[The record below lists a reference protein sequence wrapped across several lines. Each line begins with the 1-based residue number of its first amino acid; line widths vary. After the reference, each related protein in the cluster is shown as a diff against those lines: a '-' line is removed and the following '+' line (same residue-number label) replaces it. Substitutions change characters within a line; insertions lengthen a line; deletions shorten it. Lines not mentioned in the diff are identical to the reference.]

1 MTRLIRSFGF
11 LVFMN
16 VQNSNRP
23 PFRVVL
29 IASLSFWSLFLLID
43 VLKKDFISGFDPV
56 YFYGFYLF
64 GFLLWVLLTFPLITV
79 FHWSRQLNIWFRV
92 FFLLLL
98 GPVVGFLKVVLS
110 WTSFYFAI
118 SYFRSITIGLVQFI
132 GKQTTFHYV
141 EASII
146 VWVVMILFFLAEVY
160 LKYQQKSLEAAEL
173 QAQLYQSQL
182 ESLKMQLQPHF
193 LFNAHN
199 TISMLIRTEKYD
211 QAIDV
216 TSRLSELLRM
226 TLSKKEDTYIT
237 LKEEMAM
244 LRKYLEIEMIRFED
258 VLTIQWEIDPK
269 TLFANLPNMI
279 LQPIVENAFKHGISK
294 HLGEARLLIS
304 SEKTLNS
311 LKITVENSGPHL
323 PKGFVLE
330 NGIGYGLKNVHQR
343 LEKGYHDDFKLELC
357 DVEHGVRCTIALP
370 FKS

>member
-1 MTRLIRSFGF
+1 
-11 LVFMN
+11 MN
-16 VQNSNRP
+16 VSNSNRP
-23 PFRVVL
+23 PFRIVL
-29 IASLSFWSLFLLID
+29 IASLSFWCLFLFID
-43 VLKKDFISGFDPV
+43 VLKKDFISGFDPL

-64 GFLLWVLLTFPLITV
+64 GFLLWILFTFPLISI
-79 FHWSRQLNIWFRV
+79 FHWSRHLNIWLRV

-98 GPVVGFLKVVLS
+98 GPVVGVLKVVLS

-118 SYFRSITIGLVQFI
+118 SYSRPISIDLAQFI
-132 GKQTTFHYV
+132 SKQTTFHYV

-146 VWVVMILFFLAEVY
+146 AWVVMILFFLAELY

-211 QAIDV
+211 QAIDI
-216 TSRLSELLRM
+216 TSRLSDLLRM
-226 TLSKKEDTYIT
+226 TLSKKEDTYIP

-258 VLTIQWEIDPK
+258 VLSIHWDLAPE
-269 TLFANLPNMI
+269 TLSAEVPNMI

-294 HLGEARLLIS
+294 HLGDASLSIS
-304 SEKTLNS
+304 SEKTDHY
-311 LKITVENSGPHL
+311 LKLTIENSGPQL
-323 PKGFVLE
+323 SKDFVLE
-330 NGIGYGLKNVHQR
+330 NRRGYGLKNVLQR
-343 LEKGYHDDFKLELC
+343 LEKGYHNHFELKLYNIEN
-357 DVEHGVRCTIALP
+357 GVRCTVALP
-370 FKS
+370 YKS

>member
-1 MTRLIRSFGF
+1 M
-11 LVFMN
+11 
-16 VQNSNRP
+16 
-23 PFRVVL
+23 
-29 IASLSFWSLFLLID
+29 FLLID

-64 GFLLWVLLTFPLITV
+64 GFLLWVLFTFPLLSV
-79 FHWSRQLNIWFRV
+79 FHWSRQLNIWLRV

-98 GPVVGFLKVVLS
+98 GPVVGILKVVLS
-110 WTSFYFAI
+110 WTSFYLAI
-118 SYFRSITIGLVQFI
+118 SYSRSISVGLVQFI
-132 GKQTTFHYV
+132 SKQTTFHYV

-146 VWVVMILFFLAEVY
+146 AWVVMILFFLAEVY

-211 QAIDV
+211 QAIDI
-216 TSRLSELLRM
+216 TSRLSDLLRM
-226 TLSKKEDTYIT
+226 TLSKKEDAYIS

-258 VLTIQWEIDPK
+258 VLETHWDVDPK
-269 TLFANLPNMI
+269 TLPASLPNMI

-294 HLGEARLLIS
+294 HLGDASLSIS
-304 SEKTLNS
+304 SEKINGN
-311 LKITVENSGPHL
+311 LKITIENSGPHL
-323 PKGFVLE
+323 PKEFVLE
-330 NGIGYGLKNVHQR
+330 NCQGYGLKNVHQR
-343 LEKGYHDDFKLELC
+343 LEKGYHGDFELRLY
-357 DVEHGVRCTIALP
+357 DVEHGVQCTITLP
-370 FKS
+370 FES